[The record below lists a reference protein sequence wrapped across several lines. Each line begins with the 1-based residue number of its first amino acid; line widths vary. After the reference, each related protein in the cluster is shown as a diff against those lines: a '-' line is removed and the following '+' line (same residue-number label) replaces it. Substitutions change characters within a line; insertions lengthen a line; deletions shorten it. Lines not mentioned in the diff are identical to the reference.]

1 MTIESQLIDFLRQ
14 KYSVDVDETAPLIES
29 GLIDS
34 LVLLEVVNFVETE
47 AGVRVPD
54 DEVTHDNFDTVA
66 SIAALTRR
74 LSGRSAGS
82 PAT

>member
-14 KYSVDVDETAPLIES
+14 KYSVDVDENAPLIES

-54 DEVTHDNFDTVA
+54 DEVTHDNFDSVA

-74 LSGRSAGS
+74 LSGRSTGS